1 MMAERYRGQYSPD
14 PQASPSP
21 PLPTRRVPSVAE
33 RRTRLIFLIS
43 LLFAVK
49 SFFQDPANL
58 LRYLVAFSVLL
69 LATWLT
75 REGIRA
81 EEAYE
86 ARRSARRPAFPR
98 KIFGSVLTGLGLG
111 IAAASTGGAVVVPV
125 LIGLAG
131 AVLHFATF
139 GADPMKDKGMEGI
152 DTFQQDRVARIVAE
166 GESYLTEMRAA
177 GAALGDRKLT
187 DRIDRFA
194 AIARTLFRT
203 VEEDPRDLT
212 AARRYLGVYLMGA
225 RDATIKFA
233 DLWRRDRD
241 ATARSDYET
250 LLTDLESNF
259 AQRTQALLS
268 DNRSD
273 LDIEISVLRD
283 RLKREGVVLDLKSP
297 PEEGA

>member
-21 PLPTRRVPSVAE
+21 PLSTRRVPSVAE

-58 LRYLVAFSVLL
+58 LRYLVAFAVLL

>member
-1 MMAERYRGQYSPD
+1 MAERYRGRYSPD
-14 PQASPSP
+14 GQND
-21 PLPTRRVPSVAE
+21 PLPTRHVPSVAE

-43 LLFAVK
+43 LLFAIK

-58 LRYLVAFSVLL
+58 LRYLIAFAVLL

-81 EEAYE
+81 QEAYE
-86 ARRSARRPAFPR
+86 GRRAARRPAFPR

-111 IAAASTGGAVVVPV
+111 IAAASTGGAVVMPV
-125 LIGLAG
+125 LIGVAG

-139 GADPMKDKGMEGI
+139 GSDPLKDKGMEGI

-166 GESYLTEMRAA
+166 GEGYLKEMRAA

-187 DRIDRFA
+187 ERIDRFA

-233 DLWRRDRD
+233 DLWRREKDV
-241 ATARSDYET
+241 TARGDYET
-250 LLTDLESNF
+250 LLTDLETNF

-273 LDIEISVLRD
+273 LDVEISVLRD

>member
-1 MMAERYRGQYSPD
+1 
-14 PQASPSP
+14 
-21 PLPTRRVPSVAE
+21 
-33 RRTRLIFLIS
+33 
-43 LLFAVK
+43 
-49 SFFQDPANL
+49 
-58 LRYLVAFSVLL
+58 
-69 LATWLT
+69 
-75 REGIRA
+75 
-81 EEAYE
+81 
-86 ARRSARRPAFPR
+86 
-98 KIFGSVLTGLGLG
+98 VLTGLGLG

>member
-1 MMAERYRGQYSPD
+1 MAERYRGRYSPD
-14 PQASPSP
+14 GPTDPSD
-21 PLPTRRVPSVAE
+21 PLAARRVPGVAE
-33 RRTRLIFLIS
+33 RRTRLVFLTS

-58 LRYLVAFSVLL
+58 LRYLIAFAVLL

-81 EEAYE
+81 HEAYD
-86 ARRSARRPAFPR
+86 ARRTTRRPALPR
-98 KIFGSVLTGLGLG
+98 KMLGSGLTGLGLG
-111 IAAASTGGAVVVPV
+111 IAAATTSGAIVMPL

-166 GESYLTEMRAA
+166 GEGYLKEMRAA

-187 DRIDRFA
+187 ERIDRFA
-194 AIARTLFRT
+194 AAACHLFRT

-233 DLWRRDRD
+233 DLWRRERHSD
-241 ATARSDYET
+241 ARSDYET
-250 LLTDLESNF
+250 LLTDLETNF
-259 AQRTQALLS
+259 AQRTRALLS

-273 LDIEISVLRD
+273 LDVEISVLRD

>member
-1 MMAERYRGQYSPD
+1 MAERYGGRYSPD
-14 PQASPSP
+14 GQND
-21 PLPTRRVPSVAE
+21 PLPTRHVPSVAE

-43 LLFAVK
+43 LLFAIK

-58 LRYLVAFSVLL
+58 LRYLIAFAVLL

-81 EEAYE
+81 QEAYD
-86 ARRSARRPAFPR
+86 ARRTARRPAFPR

-111 IAAASTGGAVVVPV
+111 IAAASTGGAVVMPV
-125 LIGLAG
+125 LIGVAG

-139 GADPMKDKGMEGI
+139 GADPLKDKGMEGI

-166 GESYLTEMRAA
+166 GEGYLKEMRAA

-187 DRIDRFA
+187 ERIDRFA

-233 DLWRRDRD
+233 DLWRREKDV
-241 ATARSDYET
+241 TARGDYET
-250 LLTDLESNF
+250 LLDRPRDQFRPAHPGASVRQPQRPRCRDLASC
-259 AQRTQALLS
+259 AT
-268 DNRSD
+268 
-273 LDIEISVLRD
+273 
-283 RLKREGVVLDLKSP
+283 G
-297 PEEGA
+297 